1 MSPSVCVNMCFS
13 TSACEC
19 AFPSLLS
26 VFLNLEMKPSAQLSG
41 DSELPRLFIS
51 PPFSAPA
58 VMGKL
63 LCLSALVGIGGVD
76 KHCRDN

>member
-1 MSPSVCVNMCFS
+1 MRAAASLSP
-13 TSACEC
+13 
-19 AFPSLLS
+19 PSLLS
-26 VFLNLEMKPSAQLSG
+26 VFLNLEMKPSVLLSG
-41 DSELPRLFIS
+41 DARLPRLLIS

-63 LCLSALVGIGGVD
+63 LCLSALVGIGSLD